1 MNLRATPY
9 KIDFVGNRPTFTVR
23 TSPFHTEGRR
33 YARSFAVRLIVSG
46 SFNLYTPHGNYQ
58 WDVST
63 SDRPDSVFAM
73 KQATTASAVMEQLQ
87 AKLINNHDINL
98 FYAVTAELRQNDV
111 LLTFTAREYGAQ
123 GNIALQNNSTPYT
136 FEETVFG
143 LNRSVKDN
151 YKIAAWFQCGE
162 ERTPTMFYD
171 DNDGDVTIGTEML
184 KPYLGLPDIPSYGEN
199 AGAKPCPHAAIRA
212 RLLFAESE
220 NGKVGVVK
228 QSDEITLIRGRIEQY
243 CADNNIPDWE
253 SNTADKF
260 HLSTGLSIFGQNN
273 GDTVKTDTHTE
284 QYLYVANFTNGDI
297 EDVPVTL
304 ATRAA
309 DGENTSTAATVS
321 FPAMSICR
329 VPVGAAALGIAAK
342 NGLIGYSI
350 SLGTTGIVRNFH
362 IVPRPYNART
372 FLLENHVGLYESFV
386 FDHIEVERATTGDRI
401 LTNRSDRYVID
412 ESTLTIT
419 ARTGQRNKRQMK
431 PLAEALDKENN
442 LLLDGQYA
450 WRISLIPGTFTVID
464 ESADLIEVEM
474 KFSIVEKVNREP
486 LYINSIEPGTV
497 ISRKDNIINQ
507 TPSAR

>member
-73 KQATTASAVMEQLQ
+73 KQATTAAAVMEQLQ
-87 AKLINNHDINL
+87 AKLVNNYDINL

-171 DNDGDVTIGTEML
+171 DNDGDVTISTEVL
-184 KPYLGLPDIPSYGEN
+184 KPYFGMPDIPPFGES
-199 AGAKPCPHAAIRA
+199 AGSKPCPHAAIRA

-220 NGKVGVVK
+220 NGKMGVVK

-243 CADNNIPDWE
+243 CADNNIPDWN
-253 SNTADKF
+253 SNTDGKLY
-260 HLSTGLSIFGQNN
+260 LSDELSIFGQDN
-273 GDTVKTDTHTE
+273 GDTVKTDIRTE
-284 QYLYVANFTNGDI
+284 QYLYVANFTDNDVS
-297 EDVPVTL
+297 DVPVTL
-304 ATRAA
+304 TKHSANGSET
-309 DGENTSTAATVS
+309 TTAATVTFKAQTVS
-321 FPAMSICR
+321 R
-329 VPVGAAALGIAAK
+329 VAVGAAALGIAAQS
-342 NGLIGYSI
+342 GLLWYSVTI
-350 SLGTTGIVRNFH
+350 GTTGITRTFL
-362 IVPRPYNART
+362 IVPRHYHAKT
-372 FLLENHVGLYESFV
+372 ALLQNRVGLYESFV
-386 FDHIEVERATTGDRI
+386 FDNVAVEITTNGERAV
-401 LTNRSDRYVID
+401 TNRADRYIID
-412 ESTLTIT
+412 DTTRVIT
-419 ARTGQRNKRQMK
+419 ARTGLRTQREIRRLEKA
-431 PLAEALDKENN
+431 LASEHN
-442 LLLDGQYA
+442 LLLEGQYA
-450 WRISLIPGTFTVID
+450 WRISIVPGSYTVVD
-464 ESADLIEVEM
+464 ETADLIEVEM
-474 KFSIVEKVNREP
+474 QFLLTEKVNRQP
-486 LYINSIEPGTV
+486 LYISSVEPSTV
-497 ISRKDNIINQ
+497 ISRTDNIIKQ
-507 TPSAR
+507 TQSR

>member
-63 SDRPDSVFAM
+63 SDHPDSVFAM

-87 AKLINNHDINL
+87 AKLINNYDINL
-98 FYAVTAELRQNDV
+98 FYAVTAEFRQNDV

-171 DNDGDVTIGTEML
+171 DNDGDVTISTEVL
-184 KPYLGLPDIPSYGEN
+184 KPYFGMPDIPPFGEN
-199 AGAKPCPHAAIRA
+199 TGAKSCPHFAIRT

-243 CADNNIPDWE
+243 CADNNIPDWQ
-253 SNTADKF
+253 SNNDEKF
-260 HLSTGLSIFGQNN
+260 HLSTGLSIFGQDN
-273 GDTVKTDTHTE
+273 GDTVKTDIRTE
-284 QYLYVANFTNGDI
+284 QYLYVANFTDNDVS
-297 EDVPVTL
+297 DVPVTL
-304 ATRAA
+304 TKHSANGSET
-309 DGENTSTAATVS
+309 TTAATVTFKAQTVS
-321 FPAMSICR
+321 R
-329 VPVGAAALGIAAK
+329 VAVGAAALGIAAQS
-342 NGLIGYSI
+342 GLLWYSVTI
-350 SLGTTGIVRNFH
+350 GTTGITRTFL
-362 IVPRPYNART
+362 IVPRHYHAKT
-372 FLLENHVGLYESFV
+372 ALLQNRVGLYESFV
-386 FDHIEVERATTGDRI
+386 FDNVAVEITTNGERAV
-401 LTNRSDRYVID
+401 TNLADRYIID
-412 ESTLTIT
+412 DTTRVIT
-419 ARTGQRNKRQMK
+419 ARTGLRTQREIRRLEKA
-431 PLAEALDKENN
+431 LASEHN
-442 LLLDGQYA
+442 LLLEGPYA
-450 WRISLIPGTFTVID
+450 WRISIVPGSYTVVD
-464 ESADLIEVEM
+464 ETADLIEVEM
-474 KFSIVEKVNREP
+474 QFLLTEKVNRQP
-486 LYINSIEPGTV
+486 LYISSVEPSTV
-497 ISRKDNIINQ
+497 ISRTDNIIKQ
-507 TPSAR
+507 TQSR

>member
-9 KIDFVGNRPTFTVR
+9 KIDFVGNRPTFMVR

-73 KQATTASAVMEQLQ
+73 KQATTAAAVMEQLQ
-87 AKLINNHDINL
+87 AKLINNYDINL

-143 LNRSVKDN
+143 LNRSIKDN

-171 DNDGDVTIGTEML
+171 DNDGDVTISTEVL
-184 KPYLGLPDIPSYGEN
+184 KPYFGMPDIPPFGEN
-199 AGAKPCPHAAIRA
+199 TGAKSCPHAAIRA

-220 NGKVGVVK
+220 NGKMGVVK

-243 CADNNIPDWE
+243 CADNNIPDWD

-260 HLSTGLSIFGQNN
+260 YLSTGLSVFGQDN
-273 GDTVKTDTHTE
+273 GDTVKTDIRTE
-284 QYLYVANFTNGDI
+284 QYLYVANFTDNDVS
-297 EDVPVTL
+297 DVPVTL
-304 ATRAA
+304 TKHSANGSET
-309 DGENTSTAATVS
+309 TTAATVTFKAQTVS
-321 FPAMSICR
+321 R
-329 VPVGAAALGIAAK
+329 VAVGAAALGIAAQS
-342 NGLIGYSI
+342 GLLWYSVTI
-350 SLGTTGIVRNFH
+350 GTTGITRTFL
-362 IVPRPYNART
+362 IVPRHYHAKT
-372 FLLENHVGLYESFV
+372 ALLQNRVGLYESFV
-386 FDHIEVERATTGDRI
+386 FDHIEVERATSGERAI
-401 LTNRSDRYVID
+401 TNRADRYIID
-412 ESTLTIT
+412 DNTVSVT
-419 ARTGQRNKRQMK
+419 ARTGLRTQREIR
-431 PLAEALDKENN
+431 
-442 LLLDGQYA
+442 LLDQALGQDDNLMLQDKFAY
-450 WRISLIPGTFTVID
+450 RITLIPGTATVIN
-464 ESADLIEVEM
+464 ESEDLIEVEM
-474 KFSIVEKVNREP
+474 KFSVVEKVNREP

-497 ISRKDNIINQ
+497 ITRKDNLINKTQ
-507 TPSAR
+507 TSR